1 MTDLIKHITNKDFE
15 SANKTLEENFK
26 VILEGKLHEM
36 KKMCAATMEQNTH
49 GERQKRLKM
58 DVLEQETYDSS
69 TGASTNR
76 TTNTSQIRTNKYGDE
91 KKSEDPDE
99 EGDETH
105 IVRQSRETSD
115 GGNTGTSRN
124 KELTSR
130 FSSKTV
136 RPDKGDGRGGDFEM
150 KSSNEL
156 TRSSESK
163 PIGPY
168 KTDKFIPGE
177 TPVSE
182 GLLKAVGDKL
192 LKLKSPTARAN
203 AGKRPVMRNIA
214 GKPMQ
219 KLKIAPKRL
228 EEDDDASE
236 ESSMARS
243 ELQAMTKD
251 AKSIMSNIKGNKE
264 LEAWTQSKITKAAD
278 YINSVAD
285 YMEGEKEETLDEA
298 QVSLVKLRIRGG
310 KVQRRKKV
318 SNVPGMTLRGGKLT
332 RMSPAERRRR
342 KLGAVKAAR
351 KTRSKKSQILRK
363 RKLSLMK
370 RSRLGG

>member
-15 SANKTLEENFK
+15 SANKALEENFK

-49 GERQKRLKM
+49 SERQKRLKM
-58 DVLEQETYDSS
+58 DVLEE
-69 TGASTNR
+69 
-76 TTNTSQIRTNKYGDE
+76 DE
-91 KKSEDPDE
+91 IE
-99 EGDETH
+99 EGF
-105 IVRQSRETSD
+105 
-115 GGNTGTSRN
+115 
-124 KELTSR
+124 LTTIR
-130 FSSKTV
+130 
-136 RPDKGDGRGGDFEM
+136 
-150 KSSNEL
+150 
-156 TRSSESK
+156 
-163 PIGPY
+163 
-168 KTDKFIPGE
+168 
-177 TPVSE
+177 
-182 GLLKAVGDKL
+182 DKL

-203 AGKRPVMRNIA
+203 AGKKSVMRNIA
-214 GKPMQ
+214 GKPMRKPMQ

-278 YINSVAD
+278 YMNAVAD
-285 YMEGEKEETLDEA
+285 YMEDEKEETEQLDEA
-298 QVSLVKLRIRGG
+298 PRVGVVKLRVRGG
-310 KVQRRKKV
+310 KVERRKKV

-342 KLGAVKAAR
+342 KLGAIKAAR
-351 KTRSKKSQILRK
+351 KTKTKKSQIMRK
-363 RKLSLMK
+363 RKISLMK
-370 RSRLGG
+370 RARLGG

>member
-26 VILEGKLHEM
+26 VILVGKLHEM

-58 DVLEQETYDSS
+58 DVLEE
-69 TGASTNR
+69 
-76 TTNTSQIRTNKYGDE
+76 DE
-91 KKSEDPDE
+91 IE
-99 EGDETH
+99 
-105 IVRQSRETSD
+105 
-115 GGNTGTSRN
+115 
-124 KELTSR
+124 
-130 FSSKTV
+130 
-136 RPDKGDGRGGDFEM
+136 
-150 KSSNEL
+150 
-156 TRSSESK
+156 
-163 PIGPY
+163 
-168 KTDKFIPGE
+168 
-177 TPVSE
+177 E

-219 KLKIAPKRL
+219 KLKIAPKNL
-228 EEDDDASE
+228 EEE
-236 ESSMARS
+236 E
-243 ELQAMTKD
+243 Q
-251 AKSIMSNIKGNKE
+251 
-264 LEAWTQSKITKAAD
+264 
-278 YINSVAD
+278 
-285 YMEGEKEETLDEA
+285 LDEA
-298 QVSLVKLRIRGG
+298 QVSMVKLRIRGG

-342 KLGAVKAAR
+342 KLGAVQAAR

>member
-26 VILEGKLHEM
+26 VILVGKLHEM

-58 DVLEQETYDSS
+58 DVLEE
-69 TGASTNR
+69 
-76 TTNTSQIRTNKYGDE
+76 DE
-91 KKSEDPDE
+91 IE
-99 EGDETH
+99 
-105 IVRQSRETSD
+105 
-115 GGNTGTSRN
+115 
-124 KELTSR
+124 
-130 FSSKTV
+130 
-136 RPDKGDGRGGDFEM
+136 
-150 KSSNEL
+150 
-156 TRSSESK
+156 
-163 PIGPY
+163 
-168 KTDKFIPGE
+168 
-177 TPVSE
+177 E

-203 AGKRPVMRNIA
+203 AGKRPVMTNIA